1 MNKRKENDLKEMS
14 RKERKEYK
22 KKRNFNKEFSIVTYS
37 FVFIFI
43 LLIGYLI
50 YFNIVRADSY
60 VKSPYNARQD
70 SYAKHVVKGNILD
83 KDANV
88 LAKTEFADDGS
99 EYRVYPYGNLYSHVV
114 GYSAYGKGGL
124 ESRLNTDL
132 LTSHSFV
139 LDKIKREFHD
149 EKQIGDNVI
158 TTLDTRLQTAASEAL
173 GNQKGAV
180 VAIEPST
187 GKILAMVSKPDYDP
201 NSVVENWE
209 ALNSS
214 EDSVMLNRAT
224 KGQYV
229 PGSTF
234 KVVSALEFM
243 RENPDFENYSYDCS
257 GTIEHEGVSISCYNH
272 TAHGVVSLR
281 DSLAVSCN
289 TSFSNIGLNLNTKS
303 FIKTSEELLFDKSLP
318 GGFGSPK
325 SSVGLTKDGTDADK
339 MMTAMG
345 QGRIQVSPYHMA
357 LIASAIANGGTLMEP
372 YIVDTIVNDTGTKV
386 KSTTPSV
393 YKKLMT
399 ADESSFLK
407 AAMTDVVD
415 HGTATNL
422 GRNGYDVAGKT
433 GTAEYSSDKE
443 KNHSWFI
450 GFTNPDN
457 PEVAISVIIE
467 SSDGNAVA
475 SAIAGAVFDAYY
487 YN

>member
-1 MNKRKENDLKEMS
+1 MS
-14 RKERKEYK
+14 RKERKDYK

-43 LLIGYLI
+43 LLIAYLI

-70 SYAKHVVKGNILD
+70 TYAKNVVKGNILD

-88 LAKTEFADDGS
+88 LAKTSTAEDGS
-99 EYRVYPYGNLYSHVV
+99 EYREYPYGNLYSHVV

-124 ESRLNTDL
+124 ESRLNIDL

-139 LDKIKREFHD
+139 LDKIKREFND

-158 TTLDTRLQTAASEAL
+158 TTLDTRLQSAASDAL
-173 GNQKGAV
+173 GSQKGAV
-180 VAIEPST
+180 VVIEPST

-201 NSVVENWE
+201 NTIVTDWE

-214 EDSVMLNRAT
+214 EDSVMLNRAI

-234 KVVSALEFM
+234 KVVTALEYM
-243 RENPDFENYSYDCS
+243 REDAGFENYNYDCT
-257 GTIEHEGVSISCYNH
+257 GTIEHNGVSISCYNH
-272 TAHGVVSLR
+272 TAHGVVNLR
-281 DSLAVSCN
+281 DSLAYSCN
-289 TSFSNIGLNLNTKS
+289 TSFSNIGLSLDIKS
-303 FIKTSEELLFDKSLP
+303 FNKTAEELLFDKSLP
-318 GGFGSPK
+318 GGFGASK
-325 SSVGLTKDGTDADK
+325 SSIGLTKDDTDADK

-345 QGRIQVSPYHMA
+345 QGKIQASPYHMA
-357 LIASAIANGGTLMEP
+357 LITAAIANGGNLMEP
-372 YIVDTIVNDTGTKV
+372 YIVDSVVNDSGSKV
-386 KSTTPSV
+386 KSTSPSV

-399 ADESSFLK
+399 ADEASFLK

-415 HGTATNL
+415 HGTATSL

-457 PEVAISVIIE
+457 PEIAISVIIE
-467 SSDGNAVA
+467 SADGAAVA
-475 SAIAGAVFDAYY
+475 TSVAGAVFDAYY

>member
-1 MNKRKENDLKEMS
+1 M
-14 RKERKEYK
+14 
-22 KKRNFNKEFSIVTYS
+22 
-37 FVFIFI
+37 
-43 LLIGYLI
+43 GYLI

-393 YKKLMT
+393 Y
-399 ADESSFLK
+399 
-407 AAMTDVVD
+407 
-415 HGTATNL
+415 
-422 GRNGYDVAGKT
+422 
-433 GTAEYSSDKE
+433 
-443 KNHSWFI
+443 
-450 GFTNPDN
+450 
-457 PEVAISVIIE
+457 
-467 SSDGNAVA
+467 
-475 SAIAGAVFDAYY
+475 
-487 YN
+487 